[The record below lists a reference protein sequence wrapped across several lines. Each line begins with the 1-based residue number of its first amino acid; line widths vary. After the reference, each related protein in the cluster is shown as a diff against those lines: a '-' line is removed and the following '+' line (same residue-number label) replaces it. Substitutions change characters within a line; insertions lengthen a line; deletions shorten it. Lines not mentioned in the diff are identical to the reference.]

1 MPKRPP
7 NSLDKV
13 RPPLLEDA
21 ICFQVDNM
29 GESDPSEAGPLVVIA
44 DTERISIHFSGCS
57 KERWEG
63 TWTELRW
70 LLRRLR
76 DERLTERITKRRK
89 LDADK
94 LLAERA
100 EWRSR
105 KKPTP

>member
-1 MPKRPP
+1 M
-7 NSLDKV
+7 SLEKV
-13 RPPLLEDA
+13 RAPVLEDA

-29 GESDPSEAGPLVVIA
+29 GETDPSEAGPLIVNA

-94 LLAERA
+94 LLTERA
-100 EWRSR
+100 EWTSR
-105 KKPTP
+105 KKPKP

>member
-1 MPKRPP
+1 M
-7 NSLDKV
+7 SLEKV
-13 RPPLLEDA
+13 RAPVLEDA

-29 GESDPSEAGPLVVIA
+29 GETDPSEAGPIVVVA

-76 DERLTERITKRRK
+76 DERLAERITKRRQV
-89 LDADK
+89 DADK
-94 LLAERA
+94 LIAERA
-100 EWRSR
+100 AWLSR
-105 KKPTP
+105 KKPKP